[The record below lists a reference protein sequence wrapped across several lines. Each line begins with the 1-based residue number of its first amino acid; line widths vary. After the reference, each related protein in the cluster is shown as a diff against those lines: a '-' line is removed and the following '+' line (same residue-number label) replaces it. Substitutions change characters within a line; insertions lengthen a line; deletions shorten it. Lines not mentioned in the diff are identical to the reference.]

1 MDPAADLNLTFTALA
16 DGIRRM
22 LIHALA
28 RGEALS
34 GPELARQLRADSRT
48 ISRQLQVLERVGLI
62 ERVGT
67 DERTP
72 RFRLCREPLRAALG
86 WIARQEALYVQSLD
100 ELDRRL
106 SEAACS
112 GRGWEGATR
121 GVGPEDR

>member
-1 MDPAADLNLTFTALA
+1 MDPTADLNLTFTAL
-16 DGIRRM
+16 GNSFRRT

-34 GPELARQLRADSRT
+34 GRELGRQLRANSRS
-48 ISRQLQVLERVGLI
+48 IARQLQVLERVGLI
-62 ERVGT
+62 ERVGEET
-67 DERTP
+67 TP
-72 RFRLCREPLRAALG
+72 RFRLCREPLRAALR
-86 WIARQEALYVQSLD
+86 WMARQEALYLQSLD

-121 GVGPEDR
+121 EVGSEDR